1 MAKRIAQVLQA
12 LQTLRTEGIHLCAD
26 VLAYD
31 AAQFCFA
38 ASDFRHGREWLQY
51 AYDHKC
57 RTSGVESETAQ
68 FFAKCLQSAAPTDP
82 LASHT
87 RPMILWGPPS

>member
-1 MAKRIAQVLQA
+1 MSEHNVQVLQA
-12 LQTLRTEGIHLCAD
+12 LQTLRTEGIDLCVD

-38 ASDFRHGREWLQY
+38 ASDFNHGREWLQY
-51 AYDHKC
+51 AYEHKC
-57 RTSGVESETAQ
+57 RTSGRESETAQ
-68 FFAKCLQSAAPTDP
+68 FFATCLQSASPADP
-82 LASHT
+82 LTGHN